1 MPSERSN
8 QTLAD
13 YVALAISPALLMGL
27 VGSLVFFLLE
37 ILYSESGAYKDRLQW
52 ILFFFVFG
60 AVLVARISITQ
71 SASRAG
77 LYGLVLAGSTWV
89 GMQIYVQYPK
99 DSAAASFNWLIN
111 LGLIGVVWWCSSRLT
126 RDCTQIDEETE
137 VGGEGLL
144 QATGLEKPGVSAA
157 NEKAAAETE
166 SPTKEKDKRVPGWLI
181 GWWERYQRF
190 REGRKKGRVLGAWV
204 IYFSLGALPLFGLG
218 EALIPAEETAR
229 RQYAFWLMSLYVG
242 SGLGL
247 LLTTCF
253 LSLRR
258 YLRQRRL
265 RMPAAMTFAWLT
277 AGGGLIVALLVI
289 GALLPRP
296 RPEYSLIPY
305 QSLGS
310 EKLSASKYASQ
321 GGSSGKGEGNRIG
334 DQPKDQGKPSGGD
347 KDSQATGKDKGS
359 PVKDKDKGGSNG
371 EKDKDGAGKGPDKDK
386 GSGEKGKGGDG
397 PSKAQDKPPSK
408 SGQPPQKDAPPA
420 EKDKGSSQQ
429 QKQPSRDSPPP
440 SRPQSSWDWATM
452 LASIGMVLKWIVFAA
467 LILVVIFFLLK
478 EGLKFLANF
487 TDWAKNLLSAL
498 QNFWSNLFK
507 GRVREA
513 AGESG
518 DDEQAERAAPARPFA
533 SYVSPFLDGRGDRL
547 PIKEVVRYTFA
558 ALQAWARERNMERRP
573 EETPLEFAK
582 RLGEEFPGLET
593 EVRRFTTL
601 YARAAYDYSPL
612 PGNSP
617 EVVRQLWKR
626 LETAAEHQKPL
637 SPEYRGEGLG

>member
-1 MPSERSN
+1 MPAERTN

-13 YVALAISPALLMGL
+13 YVALALSPALLMAL

-37 ILYSESGAYKDRLQW
+37 ILYPESGAYKDRLQW

-60 AVLVARISITQ
+60 AVLVARMSITE

-77 LYGLVLAGSTWV
+77 LYGLALAVLTWI

-99 DSAAASFNWLIN
+99 DSAAASFSWLIN
-111 LGLIGVVWWCSSRLT
+111 LGLVGVVWWCSNRLT

-144 QATGLEKPGVSAA
+144 QATGLEKPV
-157 NEKAAAETE
+157 NEKTAAETE
-166 SPTKEKDKRVPGWLI
+166 SPTEGKEKRSPGWFI
-181 GWWERYQRF
+181 GWWERYERF
-190 REGRKKGRVLGAWV
+190 REGRNKRRVLGAWV
-204 IYFSLGALPLFGLG
+204 VYFSLGALPLFGLG

-229 RQYAFWLMSLYVG
+229 RQYAFWLMSMYVG

-258 YLRQRRL
+258 YLGQRRL

-277 AGGGLIVALLVI
+277 AGGGLILALLVI

-305 QSLGS
+305 QGLGS
-310 EKLSASKYASQ
+310 EKLSSSKYASQ

-334 DQPKDQGKPSGGD
+334 DKTKDQGKSSASE
-347 KDSQATGKDKGS
+347 KDSKATGKDKGN

-371 EKDKDGAGKGPDKDK
+371 EKDKDGGKGQDKDKDK
-386 GSGEKGKGGDG
+386 GSGSKDKGGES

-408 SGQPPQKDAPPA
+408 SGQPPQKNAPPA
-420 EKDKGSSQQ
+420 EKDKGSRQQ
-429 QKQPSRDSPPP
+429 QKQPPSDSPPP
-440 SRPQSSWDWATM
+440 SRSSSSWDWAAM
-452 LASIGMVLKWIVFAA
+452 LASIGTVLKWIVFAV
-467 LILVVIFFLLK
+467 LILAVLFLLLR

-487 TDWAKNLLSAL
+487 TDWAKNLLNAL
-498 QNFWSNLFK
+498 QNLWANLFNRRGK
-507 GRVREA
+507 EA
-513 AGESG
+513 TGEQG
-518 DDEQAERAAPARPFA
+518 DNEPEERAAPMRSFA
-533 SYVSPFLDGRGDRL
+533 SYGNPFLDGHGDRL

-582 RLGEEFPGLET
+582 RLGEEFPTLEE

-617 EVVRQLWKR
+617 EVVRQLWER
-626 LETAAEHQKPL
+626 LETAAEQPM
-637 SPEYRGEGLG
+637 SAFS

>member
-1 MPSERSN
+1 MPAERTN

-13 YVALAISPALLMGL
+13 YVALALSPALLMAL

-37 ILYSESGAYKDRLQW
+37 ILYPESGAYKDRLQW

-60 AVLVARISITQ
+60 AVLVARMSITE

-77 LYGLVLAGSTWV
+77 LYGLALAVLTWI

-99 DSAAASFNWLIN
+99 DSAAASFSWLIN
-111 LGLIGVVWWCSSRLT
+111 LGLVGVVWWCSNRLT

-144 QATGLEKPGVSAA
+144 QATGLEKPV
-157 NEKAAAETE
+157 NEKTAAETE
-166 SPTKEKDKRVPGWLI
+166 SPTEGKEKRSPGWFI
-181 GWWERYQRF
+181 GWWERYERF
-190 REGRKKGRVLGAWV
+190 REGRNKRRVLGAWV
-204 IYFSLGALPLFGLG
+204 VYFSLGALPLFGLG

-229 RQYAFWLMSLYVG
+229 RQYAFWLMSMYVG

-258 YLRQRRL
+258 YLGQRRL

-277 AGGGLIVALLVI
+277 AGGGLILALLVI

-305 QSLGS
+305 QGLGS
-310 EKLSASKYASQ
+310 EKLSSSKYASQ

-334 DQPKDQGKPSGGD
+334 DKTKDQGKSSASE
-347 KDSQATGKDKGS
+347 KDSKATGKDKGN

-371 EKDKDGAGKGPDKDK
+371 EKDKDKDK
-386 GSGEKGKGGDG
+386 GSGSKDKGGES

-408 SGQPPQKDAPPA
+408 SGQPPQKNAPPA
-420 EKDKGSSQQ
+420 EKDKGSRQQ
-429 QKQPSRDSPPP
+429 QKQPPSDSPPP
-440 SRPQSSWDWATM
+440 SRSSSSWDWAAM
-452 LASIGMVLKWIVFAA
+452 LASIGTVLKWIVFAV
-467 LILVVIFFLLK
+467 LILAVLFLLLR

-487 TDWAKNLLSAL
+487 TDWAKNLLNAL
-498 QNFWSNLFK
+498 QNLWANLFNRRGK
-507 GRVREA
+507 EA
-513 AGESG
+513 TGEQG
-518 DDEQAERAAPARPFA
+518 DNEPEERAAPMRSFA
-533 SYVSPFLDGRGDRL
+533 SYGNPFLDGRGDRL

-558 ALQAWARERNMERRP
+558 ALQAWARERNMERRL

-582 RLGEEFPGLET
+582 RLGEEFPTLEE

-617 EVVRQLWKR
+617 EVVRQLWER
-626 LETAAEHQKPL
+626 LETAAEQPM
-637 SPEYRGEGLG
+637 SAFS

>member
-1 MPSERSN
+1 MPAERTN

-13 YVALAISPALLMGL
+13 YVALALSPALLMGL

-37 ILYSESGAYKDRLQW
+37 IFYSEGGAYKDRLQW

-71 SASRAG
+71 GIAGRAG
-77 LYGLVLAGSTWV
+77 LYGLVLAGSTWI

-99 DSAAASFNWLIN
+99 DSAAASFSWLIN
-111 LGLIGVVWWCSSRLT
+111 LGLVGVVWWCSNRLT

-144 QATGLEKPGVSAA
+144 QATGLEKPA
-157 NEKAAAETE
+157 NDKTAETE
-166 SPTKEKDKRVPGWLI
+166 SPMEEKDKRSPGWLI
-181 GWWERYQRF
+181 GWWERYERF
-190 REGRKKGRVLGAWV
+190 REGRNKRRVLGAWV

-258 YLRQRRL
+258 YLGQRRL

-305 QSLGS
+305 QGLGS
-310 EKLSASKYASQ
+310 EKLSSSKYASQ
-321 GGSSGKGEGNRIG
+321 GGSSGKGEGNRVG
-334 DQPKDQGKPSGGD
+334 DQPKDQGKPSAGE
-347 KDSQATGKDKGS
+347 KDSKATGKDKGS
-359 PVKDKDKGGSNG
+359 PVKDKGKGGSSG
-371 EKDKDGAGKGPDKDK
+371 EKDKDGASKGQDKDKDK
-386 GSGEKGKGGDG
+386 GSGAKDKGDDK
-397 PSKAQDKPPSK
+397 PSKAQDKAPSK
-408 SGQPPQKDAPPA
+408 SGQPPQKNAPPA

-429 QKQPSRDSPPP
+429 QKQTSRDSPPT
-440 SRPQSSWDWATM
+440 SRPQSSWDWGAM
-452 LASIGMVLKWIVFAA
+452 LAGIGTVLKWIVFAI
-467 LILVVIFFLLK
+467 LILAVLFLLLR

-487 TDWAKNLLSAL
+487 TDWAKNLLNAL
-498 QNFWSNLFK
+498 QNLWANLFSS
-507 GRVREA
+507 RVREA
-513 AGESG
+513 TGESG
-518 DDEQAERAAPARPFA
+518 DDEQTERAAPMRSFA
-533 SYVSPFLDGRGDRL
+533 SYGNPFRDGCGDRL

-558 ALQAWARERNMERRP
+558 ALQAWARERNVERRP

-582 RLGEEFPGLET
+582 RLGEEFPALEA

-617 EVVRQLWKR
+617 EVVRQLWER
-626 LETAAEHQKPL
+626 LETAAEQPSL
-637 SPEYRGEGLG
+637 S

>member
-1 MPSERSN
+1 MPAERTN

-13 YVALAISPALLMGL
+13 YVALALSPALLMGL

-37 ILYSESGAYKDRLQW
+37 IFYSESGVYKDRLQW

-71 SASRAG
+71 GASRAG
-77 LYGLVLAGSTWV
+77 LYGLVLAGSTWI

-99 DSAAASFNWLIN
+99 DSAAASFSWLIN
-111 LGLIGVVWWCSSRLT
+111 LGLVGVVWWCSNRLT

-144 QATGLEKPGVSAA
+144 QVTGLEKPV
-157 NEKAAAETE
+157 NEKTAVETGQ
-166 SPTKEKDKRVPGWLI
+166 PTEEKDKRSPGWLI
-181 GWWERYQRF
+181 GWWERYERF
-190 REGRKKGRVLGAWV
+190 REGRNKRRVLGAWV

-229 RQYAFWLMSLYVG
+229 RQYAFWLMTLYVG

-258 YLRQRRL
+258 YLGQRRL

-277 AGGGLIVALLVI
+277 AGGGLILALLVI

-296 RPEYSLIPY
+296 RPEYALIPY
-305 QSLGS
+305 QGLGS
-310 EKLSASKYASQ
+310 EKLSSSKYTSQ

-334 DQPKDQGKPSGGD
+334 DQPKGQGKPSASE
-347 KDSQATGKDKGS
+347 KDGQATGKDKGS

-371 EKDKDGAGKGPDKDK
+371 EKDKDGAGKGQEKDKDK
-386 GSGEKGKGGDG
+386 GSGAKDKGGES

-408 SGQPPQKDAPPA
+408 SGQPPQKNAPPA
-420 EKDKGSSQQ
+420 EKEKGSGQQ
-429 QKQPSRDSPPP
+429 QKQTSSDSPSP
-440 SRPQSSWDWATM
+440 SRPKSSWDWAAM
-452 LASIGMVLKWIVFAA
+452 LAGIGTVLKWIVFAV
-467 LILVVIFFLLK
+467 LILAVLFLLLR

-498 QNFWSNLFK
+498 QNLWSNLFK
-507 GRVREA
+507 GRVEEGT
-513 AGESG
+513 GESS
-518 DDEQAERAAPARPFA
+518 DDEKVEHAAPMRSFA
-533 SYVSPFLDGRGDRL
+533 SYANPFHDGRGDRL

-558 ALQAWARERNMERRP
+558 ALQVWAREHNVERRP

-582 RLGEEFPGLET
+582 RLGEEFPAVES

-617 EVVRQLWKR
+617 EVVRQLWER
-626 LETAAEHQKPL
+626 LETAAEQPSLRSL
-637 SPEYRGEGLG
+637 S